1 MDKSNPKNKLSKK
14 EENQI
19 FEVLFEERFADKT
32 PHKIVPLL
40 LDQGIYICSPS
51 TMYRRMKEEKL
62 TRKRN
67 TNQKESKPR
76 CKPNVIAYRP
86 NEVAVWDITYLPT
99 LVKGMYFKL
108 LVVMDLYSRK
118 ILGTR
123 VFEQDTLE
131 QSKEFLKELV
141 KELDL
146 KRELKV
152 LHGDNGSTLKGK
164 TLSVLL
170 TELGVLESH
179 SRPRVSN
186 DNPHI
191 ESYFGTVKTH
201 YNYPKYGFKSVNSA
215 QEWVNEF
222 VETYNNEPHKSLD
235 HVTPNQRHKLE
246 DREIKMKRKKVLE
259 EFQKKHPERFP
270 NGIRSY
276 TMERSVCLIPMDHK
290 DIQEILQEND
300 EFRSYYQIP
309 ANEPL
314 ELVEIL

>member
-186 DNPHI
+186 DN
-191 ESYFGTVKTH
+191 
-201 YNYPKYGFKSVNSA
+201 
-215 QEWVNEF
+215 
-222 VETYNNEPHKSLD
+222 
-235 HVTPNQRHKLE
+235 
-246 DREIKMKRKKVLE
+246 
-259 EFQKKHPERFP
+259 
-270 NGIRSY
+270 
-276 TMERSVCLIPMDHK
+276 
-290 DIQEILQEND
+290 
-300 EFRSYYQIP
+300 
-309 ANEPL
+309 
-314 ELVEIL
+314 